1 MAKTS
6 AETTLGEDIHT
17 RTTGDAVESQAV
29 VIGIDGSDDV
39 VPAHAT
45 DGLSVKVTNQAPTY
59 ATLFDSHDENLSST
73 VYNSDDNITAEDVE
87 ALHVAP
93 YMVDDADGRY
103 DRIRGTIAN
112 GLDVDVTRVQG
123 NVAVTGTF
131 WQATQPVSLSEP
143 ISVDDNGGSLTVD
156 GTVALDS
163 ASLTA
168 LETTTIGTA
177 LPAGNNN
184 IGDVDIASALP
195 AGDNNIGNV
204 DIVSLP
210 TVTVSDG
217 GSTISVD
224 DGAGSLTVDG
234 SVAISGS
241 LPAGNNVIGQVDIN
255 SSVDLALDAATLAA
269 LETVSVAA
277 IAAGD
282 NNIGNVDIVTM
293 PAISG
298 TVTANL
304 AAGTNNIGDVDV
316 LSLPA
321 LPAGTN
327 NIGDVDVLTLPNS
340 ATATLSNVAT
350 SNVNATLLAS
360 NTARKGAVI
369 YNDSLVVMYV
379 KFGTTASST
388 SFTYYLAAGATLELP
403 TSPGLYTGRIDGIL
417 ASSTG
422 NARVTEL
429 T

>member
-1 MAKTS
+1 VAKTS
-6 AETTLGEDIHT
+6 AATTLGEDIHT

-29 VIGIDGSDDV
+29 VLAIDGSDSV

-255 SSVDLALDAATLAA
+255 SSVDLALDAGSLSALTTA
-269 LETVSVAA
+269 LETISVQ
-277 IAAGD
+277 
-282 NNIGNVDIVTM
+282 NF
-293 PAISG
+293 PATQTVSG
-298 TVTANL
+298 TVTAN
-304 AAGTNNIGDVDV
+304 AGTGTMATQDVRP
-316 LSLPA
+316 S
-321 LPAGTN
+321 
-327 NIGDVDVLTLPNS
+327 
-340 ATATLSNVAT
+340 TATVTSVADT
-350 SNVNATLLAS
+350 ASSTTLLSSAA
-360 NTARKGAVI
+360 TRLGAAI
-369 YNDSLVVMYV
+369 FNDSTEALFV
-379 KFGTTASST
+379 KFGTTASAT
-388 SFTYYLAAGATLELP
+388 SFTVKILAGGYFEFP
-403 TSPGLYTGRIDGIL
+403 QPVYTGRVDGIWAND
-417 ASSTG
+417 ASG
-422 NARVTEL
+422 AARMTEM
-429 T
+429 TA